1 MSNRRE
7 WRWDV
12 DVIVLLLV
20 VGLLMVTL
28 WFVAGVDR
36 LSGGRSA

>member
-1 MSNRRE
+1 
-7 WRWDV
+7 V

-20 VGLLMVTL
+20 AALVMLTL

-36 LSGGRSA
+36 LGRGRTP